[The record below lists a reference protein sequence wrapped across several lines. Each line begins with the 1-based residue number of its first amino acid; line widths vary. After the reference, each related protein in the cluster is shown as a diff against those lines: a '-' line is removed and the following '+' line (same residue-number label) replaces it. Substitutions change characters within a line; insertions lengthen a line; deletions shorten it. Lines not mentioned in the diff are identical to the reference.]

1 MPRCAYNTRA
11 GTRCRFKA
19 RPGSNGCGHHAPVPL
34 PAPVP
39 CVFQGCTRAVVG
51 GDLCVHHRC
60 AFNLDGHQC
69 TRAVVIGDLCAE
81 HDELDR
87 AAEEEFIPVLVA
99 EWNQFVPQAQGELD
113 RAAAEDPVLV
123 AEWNQFVPQAQG
135 ELGQFAHD
143 RQNVHTSVV
152 TEITNRGLEH
162 LLSFTATKSEMYV
175 MRYIESTML
184 TVELLE
190 SNVDEYNWFI
200 DKVLPDMQSWYKKTT
215 CRAPGDNLYKRVVQG
230 VFAKIQTYPK
240 DIQKELWKRFEEEAS
255 DSVGMCCDGHIT
267 RMVNVFAG
275 IDE

>member
-1 MPRCAYNTRA
+1 M
-11 GTRCRFKA
+11 
-19 RPGSNGCGHHAPVPL
+19 
-34 PAPVP
+34 
-39 CVFQGCTRAVVG
+39 
-51 GDLCVHHRC
+51 
-60 AFNLDGHQC
+60 DGHQC
-69 TRAVVIGDLCAE
+69 TRAVVVGDLCAE

-87 AAEEEFIPVLVA
+87 AAAEDPVLVA
-99 EWNQFVPQAQGELD
+99 EWNQFVPQAQGELGQF
-113 RAAAEDPVLV
+113 AHEDPVLV

-162 LLSFTATKSEMYV
+162 LLSFPTTKSETYV

-184 TVELLE
+184 SVELLE

-215 CRAPGDNLYKRVVQG
+215 CRAPGDKLYKRVVQG

-240 DIQKELWKRFEEEAS
+240 DTQKELWKRFEEEAS

-275 IDE
+275 IDESCAPEVSVGEQLQTRIAAIAAGDDTTEDKIRRATEVMNELHVPEIERTAWIEAL

>member
-1 MPRCAYNTRA
+1 M
-11 GTRCRFKA
+11 
-19 RPGSNGCGHHAPVPL
+19 
-34 PAPVP
+34 
-39 CVFQGCTRAVVG
+39 
-51 GDLCVHHRC
+51 
-60 AFNLDGHQC
+60 DGHQC
-69 TRAVVIGDLCAE
+69 TRAVVVGDLCAE
-81 HDELDR
+81 HD
-87 AAEEEFIPVLVA
+87 
-99 EWNQFVPQAQGELD
+99 ELD

-162 LLSFTATKSEMYV
+162 LLSFPTTKSETYV

-184 TVELLE
+184 SVELLE

-215 CRAPGDNLYKRVVQG
+215 CRAPGDKLYKRVVQG

-240 DIQKELWKRFEEEAS
+240 DTQKELWKRFEEEAS

-275 IDE
+275 IDESCAPEVSVGEQLQTRIAAIAAGDDTTEDKIRRATEVMNELHVPEIERTAWIEAL